1 VTIEQVTRT
10 GSQTPLPQKHGPHFM
25 KTKHA
30 TKDRAVTCAVLA
42 SSLSS
47 ATLAA
52 NPPAAKVIEA
62 QRRMDTTGA
71 GSYHR
76 IGLLREL
83 HNTRENLARK
93 QKASPVEKKVR
104 VSKS

>member
-1 VTIEQVTRT
+1 
-10 GSQTPLPQKHGPHFM
+10 M

-30 TKDRAVTCAVLA
+30 TKVGAVTCAVLA
-42 SSLSS
+42 SALS
-47 ATLAA
+47 TTQAA

-83 HNTRENLARK
+83 QNTRLNLAK
-93 QKASPVEKKVR
+93 QQKASLAEKKVR

>member
-1 VTIEQVTRT
+1 
-10 GSQTPLPQKHGPHFM
+10 M

-30 TKDRAVTCAVLA
+30 TKVGAVTCAVLA
-42 SSLSS
+42 SALS
-47 ATLAA
+47 ATQAA

-83 HNTRENLARK
+83 HNTRQNLAK
-93 QKASPVEKKVR
+93 QQKASPAEKKVR